1 MSLFSL
7 IAALL
12 LEQFRP
18 LSARTNLYT
27 WLSGYVHFFQHLFN
41 AGEHKHGKIA
51 WFAAVGIPFLLT
63 ASLYWLLYRVNPV
76 IAWAF
81 NVLVLYL
88 TMGFRQFSHYFTDI
102 HKALSDD
109 NLEQAQSLLSEW
121 RGVPCHELNAEEVAR
136 VTIEQALLA
145 SHHHVFG
152 VIAWFVICLL
162 LGLGPAGAILYRL
175 ALFLNSRW
183 GNQDDPESSQFGD
196 FARQIYRWMEWL
208 PLRLTASTFAIVGD
222 FEDTLYCWRTQAQSW
237 PDEDAGIIL
246 ASGAGALGVR
256 LGLPIP
262 QSDLPF
268 DRPELGQGEQADV
281 DFMQSTV
288 GLVWRS
294 LVFWMVLLL
303 LLGLA
308 SLVGT

>member
-1 MSLFSL
+1 MSLLSL

-12 LEQFRP
+12 LEQLHP
-18 LSARTNLYT
+18 LASRKQLFA
-27 WLSGYVHFFQHLFN
+27 WLNGYVHFFQHHFN

-51 WFAAVGIPFLLT
+51 WLIAVLVPLFGSAA
-63 ASLYWLLYRVNPV
+63 LYWLLFRINPMF
-76 IAWAF
+76 AWAF
-81 NVLVLYL
+81 SVLVLYL

-102 HKALSDD
+102 HQALRDDDLEKAR
-109 NLEQAQSLLSEW
+109 SLLSTW

-136 VTIEQALLA
+136 VTIEEALLS

-152 VIAWFVICLL
+152 VVAWFVITML
-162 LGLGPAGAILYRL
+162 LGLGPAGAVLYRL

-183 GNQDDPESSQFGD
+183 GQQDDAEFGQFGI
-196 FARQIYRWMEWL
+196 FARQAYHWMEWL
-208 PLRLTASTFAIVGD
+208 PLRLTAITFAIVGD
-222 FEDTLYCWRTQAQSW
+222 FEDTVYCWRTQAQSW
-237 PDEDAGIIL
+237 PDPEAGIVL

-262 QSDLPF
+262 QGGLPL
-268 DRPELGQGEQADV
+268 DRPELGIGDEADA

-288 GLVWRS
+288 GLVWRA
-294 LVFWMVLLL
+294 LVFWMILLL

-308 SLVGT
+308 TLVGG